1 MHDLRRFVGSPDHLL
16 DLLAAAHVGDA
27 RRSAED
33 FAEYGFVLCGV
44 DDPLNILEAVH
55 RVDVGVFP
63 LDAGRRDVFGGL
75 VEVDRA
81 AHATFGVDVVVE
93 FDDALVGKRTQE
105 QDVELCED
113 GAYDR
118 RRASPHQFDELLRL
132 CLVGERLAVE
142 DLQNLTIVLNRHR
155 QRYGMIEDAL
165 FHGFQ
170 PLRTEDSLF
179 RLIADGRSSNSDVV
193 LTDDL
198 LEVEADSRGV
208 PVEETLE
215 DYVVEKLLVQ
225 FRGGIEA
232 SLYVLRQCAKD

>member
-1 MHDLRRFVGSPDHLL
+1 
-16 DLLAAAHVGDA
+16 
-27 RRSAED
+27 
-33 FAEYGFVLCGV
+33 
-44 DDPLNILEAVH
+44 
-55 RVDVGVFP
+55 
-63 LDAGRRDVFGGL
+63 
-75 VEVDRA
+75 
-81 AHATFGVDVVVE
+81 
-93 FDDALVGKRTQE
+93 
-105 QDVELCED
+105 
-113 GAYDR
+113 
-118 RRASPHQFDELLRL
+118 
-132 CLVGERLAVE
+132 
-142 DLQNLTIVLNRHR
+142 
-155 QRYGMIEDAL
+155 MIEDAL

-208 PVEETLE
+208 LVEETLE

>member
-1 MHDLRRFVGSPDHLL
+1 
-16 DLLAAAHVGDA
+16 
-27 RRSAED
+27 
-33 FAEYGFVLCGV
+33 
-44 DDPLNILEAVH
+44 
-55 RVDVGVFP
+55 
-63 LDAGRRDVFGGL
+63 
-75 VEVDRA
+75 
-81 AHATFGVDVVVE
+81 
-93 FDDALVGKRTQE
+93 
-105 QDVELCED
+105 
-113 GAYDR
+113 
-118 RRASPHQFDELLRL
+118 
-132 CLVGERLAVE
+132 
-142 DLQNLTIVLNRHR
+142 
-155 QRYGMIEDAL
+155 MIEDAL

-232 SLYVLRQCAKD
+232 SCCVNAPKIEL